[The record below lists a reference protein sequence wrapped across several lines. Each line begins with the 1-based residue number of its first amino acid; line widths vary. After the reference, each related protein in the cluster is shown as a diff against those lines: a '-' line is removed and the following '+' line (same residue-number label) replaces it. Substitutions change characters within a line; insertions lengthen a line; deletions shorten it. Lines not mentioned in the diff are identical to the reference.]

1 MNKANPV
8 IGRLVQEWNQRQK
21 REKQKL
27 KKKEGKKETVT
38 VQITN
43 LFLNFD
49 TLQLC
54 VSKDQ
59 NGLVTITLLN
69 LIITTG
75 LLWMCRE
82 HKSKRY
88 IMIKRAPSRNHRS
101 KGIKVKHV
109 LQICLLLGVC
119 FWLIYQVKHS
129 HDKKREFDDKDAK
142 VSVKAH
148 SDDEILKLGR
158 KDLPRV
164 QEAAKNEKH
173 EDEEEDAVEEEEKEV
188 RKQEE
193 RDAVED
199 QEEAN
204 KHEEEEHDDGENKQ
218 EEQEEENKNEEIED
232 ERRGDGDDELDE
244 QDQEKTEFETDREDE
259 FIDEEKEREGE
270 GDDNESEG
278 NEGKEKDDQGEN
290 ENSLDDH
297 DHEGVDRNTHVAREE
312 HYKADDASSAVSHD
326 NQIIIPETE
335 KAASEN
341 SNENS
346 ERNVLLEDNKSNN
359 TDEISGN
366 QKNPELKYGE
376 GEMSGSGATSN
387 ETTPKEK
394 DHGAGSYNSQD
405 HSPLTANNSSTE
417 GGTEV
422 SNNST
427 GLSTEMTGSSV
438 QNGTEIKLD
447 ANPTPAQNVTLE
459 GAANTEATDLQ
470 TTGLEQANNSN
481 TASNG
486 HQFDPNTTV
495 STKSVD
501 ADAVTGDSFD
511 ISTPAVSETVIR
523 LNASADGE
531 VSSGSSAVNETAS
544 TTQNEMS
551 YSDGKSGGTNESSD
565 SSSTEGTV
573 GASSESESGKTNE
586 SSDSSFKNGIVEAA
600 NEDRIDSSDSSVLQ
614 DDRES
619 RIDLGTLP
627 DIRSEVENV
636 EDAAAE

>member
-1 MNKANPV
+1 
-8 IGRLVQEWNQRQK
+8 
-21 REKQKL
+21 
-27 KKKEGKKETVT
+27 
-38 VQITN
+38 
-43 LFLNFD
+43 
-49 TLQLC
+49 
-54 VSKDQ
+54 
-59 NGLVTITLLN
+59 
-69 LIITTG
+69 
-75 LLWMCRE
+75 
-82 HKSKRY
+82 
-88 IMIKRAPSRNHRS
+88 MIKRAPSRNHRS

-173 EDEEEDAVEEEEKEV
+173 EDEEEDVVEEEEKEV

-204 KHEEEEHDDGENKQ
+204 KHEEEEHDNGENKREDEEQ
-218 EEQEEENKNEEIED
+218 QEENKNEEEQEEAGGKHEEEEQEEENKNEEIED

-244 QDQEKTEFETDREDE
+244 QDQEKTEFEADREDE

-290 ENSLDDH
+290 ENSFDDH

-326 NQIIIPETE
+326 NQIIISETE

-417 GGTEV
+417 GATEV

>member
-1 MNKANPV
+1 M
-8 IGRLVQEWNQRQK
+8 
-21 REKQKL
+21 
-27 KKKEGKKETVT
+27 
-38 VQITN
+38 
-43 LFLNFD
+43 
-49 TLQLC
+49 
-54 VSKDQ
+54 
-59 NGLVTITLLN
+59 
-69 LIITTG
+69 
-75 LLWMCRE
+75 
-82 HKSKRY
+82 
-88 IMIKRAPSRNHRS
+88 
-101 KGIKVKHV
+101 KHV

-119 FWLIYQVKHS
+119 FWLIYQVKRS
-129 HDKKREFDDKDAK
+129 HDKKREFDDKDAE
-142 VSVKAH
+142 VSVKAR
-148 SDDEILKLGR
+148 SDNEILKLGR
-158 KDLPRV
+158 KDLPQV

-173 EDEEEDAVEEEEKEV
+173 EDEEEDALEEEEKEV

-193 RDAVED
+193 RDALED

-204 KHEEEEHDDGENKQ
+204 KHEEHEDGENKHED
-218 EEQEEENKNEEIED
+218 EEQEEENKNEEEQDEAGSKHEEEEQEEENKNEETED

-244 QDQEKTEFETDREDE
+244 QDQEKTEIETDREDE
-259 FIDEEKEREGE
+259 FVDEEKVREGE

-278 NEGKEKDDQGEN
+278 NEGKEKDNQGEN
-290 ENSLDDH
+290 ENSFDDH
-297 DHEGVDRNTHVAREE
+297 DHEGVNRNTHVAREE

-326 NQIIIPETE
+326 NQITISETE

-346 ERNVLLEDNKSNN
+346 ERNVLVEDNKSNN

-387 ETTPKEK
+387 ETTPKER
-394 DHGAGSYNSQD
+394 DHGVGSYNSQD
-405 HSPLTANNSSTE
+405 HSRLTGNNSSTE

-422 SNNST
+422 SNNAT

-447 ANPTPAQNVTLE
+447 ANPTPAQNVTRD
-459 GAANTEATDLQ
+459 GANNTEATDLQ
-470 TTGLEQANNSN
+470 TAGLEQASNSN

-501 ADAVTGDSFD
+501 ADAVAGDSFN

-523 LNASADGE
+523 LNASTDGE
-531 VSSGSSAVNETAS
+531 VSSWSSAVNETAS

-551 YSDGKSGGTNESSD
+551 NSDGKSGGTNESSD
-565 SSSTEGTV
+565 SSTTEGTV
-573 GASSESESGKTNE
+573 GANSESESGKTNE
-586 SSDSSFKNGIVEAA
+586 SSDSSSKNGIVEAA
-600 NEDRIDSSDSSVLQ
+600 NEDLIDSSDSSVLQ

-627 DIRSEVENV
+627 DIRSEMENI